1 MDFTARHVKW
11 RVSSLCPVGPIIPS
25 SEQMKH
31 HALVLIYKK
40 LNKYH
45 KNKFIFHV
53 FLALNCDSEIQVMK
67 QNGPTSQ

>member
-1 MDFTARHVKW
+1 
-11 RVSSLCPVGPIIPS
+11 
-25 SEQMKH
+25 MKH